1 MVFGLKISALFK
13 HSNMNFMT
21 MFYIILIAIV
31 SDDVASVFLLAS
43 VEIQLSWFMA
53 QYGLILS
60 DLTLDDKPSVKQT
73 RRCQNN
79 KQ

>member
-43 VEIQLSWFMA
+43 VEIQLS
-53 QYGLILS
+53 
-60 DLTLDDKPSVKQT
+60 
-73 RRCQNN
+73 
-79 KQ
+79 